1 MFRIFVE
8 KCNEYSLT
16 IELAK
21 SRRYPTKKITDA
33 DYANDLAVL
42 PDNSY
47 NAQKL
52 LDILKQSA
60 VFIGLYDNA
69 TKTEY
74 RSYNQASPME
84 TLNKT
89 PLKKVDD
96 FVYLSSNI
104 ASPKKDV
111 FIRILKAWSAL
122 D

>member
-1 MFRIFVE
+1 MLRIFVE

-21 SRRYPTKKITDA
+21 SRRFPTKKITDA

-60 VFIGLYDNA
+60 VFIGLYVNA
-69 TKTEY
+69 TE
-74 RSYNQASPME
+74 
-84 TLNKT
+84 LNIEATIRTVQWKLSIKLLSKKLMILYISAGIL
-89 PLKKVDD
+89 PLPRKM
-96 FVYLSSNI
+96 FS
-104 ASPKKDV
+104 
-111 FIRILKAWSAL
+111 
-122 D
+122 